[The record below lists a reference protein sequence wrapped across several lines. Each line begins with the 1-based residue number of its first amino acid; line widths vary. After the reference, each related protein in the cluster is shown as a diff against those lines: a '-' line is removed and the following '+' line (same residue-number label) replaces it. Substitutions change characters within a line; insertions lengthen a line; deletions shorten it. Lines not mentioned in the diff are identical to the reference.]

1 MGHAAGEPSKAEL
14 VPQSATQFFI
24 RGPGEVQITFVK
36 NSNEQVTHISVQVRG
51 REFQG
56 KKVK

>member
-14 VPQSATQFFI
+14 LPQSATQFFI
-24 RGPGEVQITFVK
+24 PGPGGVHVTFVK
-36 NSNEQVTHISVQVRG
+36 DSNGQVTYIKVLVRG

-56 KKVK
+56 KKIK